1 MADGPEPPGSG
12 ALVFDFGL
20 KNVGVATAEPKAHL
34 ARALTT
40 VRARDGIPHW
50 DALDRLVEEW
60 RPEVLVVG
68 LPLNMDG
75 TPSDISAAARRFGGR
90 LEGRY
95 ALPVEFADERLSTF
109 EAVSRGGGHADAHAL
124 AAEVIGETWLD
135 ERPRSTEASPES
147 GRAPGRST
155 R

>member
-1 MADGPEPPGSG
+1 MADGPEPPASG

-20 KNVGVATAEPKAHL
+20 KHIGVATAEPKAHL

-40 VRARDGIPHW
+40 VRARDGVPQW
-50 DALDRLVEEW
+50 EALDRVVADW

-75 TPSDISAAARRFGGR
+75 TPSEISAAARRFGAR
-90 LEGRY
+90 LGGRY

-109 EAVSRGGGHADAHAL
+109 EAVSRGGNEDAAHAL

-135 ERPRSTEASPES
+135 DRL
-147 GRAPGRST
+147 GKV
-155 R
+155 

>member
-1 MADGPEPPGSG
+1 MPMADGPEPSG

-20 KNVGVATAEPKAHL
+20 KHIGVATAEPKAHL

-40 VRARDGIPHW
+40 VRARDGVPQW
-50 DALDRLVEEW
+50 EALDRLVADW

-75 TPSDISAAARRFGGR
+75 TPSDISSVARRFGGR
-90 LEGRY
+90 LGGRY
-95 ALPVEFADERLSTF
+95 DLPVEFADERLSTF
-109 EAVSRGGGHADAHAL
+109 EAVSRGGDEDAAHAL
-124 AAEVIGETWLD
+124 AAEVIGETWLN
-135 ERPRSTEASPES
+135 ERANEGSPGS
-147 GRAPGRST
+147 GRAPGRPT

>member
-1 MADGPEPPGSG
+1 MADGPELPGSG

-20 KNVGVATAEPKAHL
+20 KHIGVATAEPKAHL

-40 VRARDGIPHW
+40 VRARDGVPQW
-50 DALDRLVEEW
+50 EALDRLVADW

-75 TPSDISAAARRFGGR
+75 TPSEISAAARRFGAR
-90 LEGRY
+90 LGGRY

-109 EAVSRGGGHADAHAL
+109 EAVSRGGNEDAAHAL

-135 ERPRSTEASPES
+135 DRL
-147 GRAPGRST
+147 GKV
-155 R
+155 

>member
-20 KNVGVATAEPKAHL
+20 KHVGVATAEPKAHL

>member
-1 MADGPEPPGSG
+1 MADGPEPTGSG

-20 KNVGVATAEPKAHL
+20 KHIGVATAEPKAHL

-40 VRARDGIPHW
+40 VRARDGVPQW
-50 DALDRLVEEW
+50 EALDRLVAEW

-75 TPSDISAAARRFGGR
+75 TPSEISAAARRFGGR

-109 EAVSRGGGHADAHAL
+109 EAVSRGGDEGAAHAL
-124 AAEVIGETWLD
+124 AAEVIGETWLN
-135 ERPRSTEASPES
+135 ERLREGSPES
-147 GRAPGRST
+147 GRAPGRPT

>member
-20 KNVGVATAEPKAHL
+20 KYIGVATAEPKAHL

-40 VRARDGIPHW
+40 VRARDGVPQW
-50 DALDRLVEEW
+50 EALDRLIADW
-60 RPEVLVVG
+60 RPKVLVVG

-75 TPSDISAAARRFGGR
+75 TPSEISAAARRFGAR
-90 LEGRY
+90 LDGRY

-109 EAVSRGGGHADAHAL
+109 EAVSRGGNYDDAHAL

-135 ERPRSTEASPES
+135 
-147 GRAPGRST
+147 GRAGEGLNKP
-155 R
+155 

>member
-1 MADGPEPPGSG
+1 MADGPEPTGSG

-20 KNVGVATAEPKAHL
+20 KHIGIATAEPKAHL

-40 VRARDGIPHW
+40 VRARDGVPQW
-50 DALDRLVEEW
+50 EALDRLVAEW

-75 TPSDISAAARRFGGR
+75 TPSEISAAARRFGGR

-109 EAVSRGGGHADAHAL
+109 EAVSRGGDEGAAHAL

-135 ERPRSTEASPES
+135 ERLREGSPES
-147 GRAPGRST
+147 GHAPGRPT